1 MRSIVIGALCVLF
14 FAHVALCTD
23 HTRNEASHVEFKL
36 EKVPNSDTMYEA
48 ADEPS
53 MMQTLSENLQ
63 AAKDSIASTIGLH
76 STDSKTDAEK
86 LAKDAK
92 YKVQKAANKAE
103 EMKDD
108 AADSI
113 KNKARYAAEAVQEK
127 LQEARDTIGAKLSG
141 TADTVESRM
150 DQGKANLQS
159 VGDKISSKAAE
170 LKNDAAQKYEQVQ
183 DATKENV
190 NAAYLRMKE
199 AYERL
204 TARMSELKDDAQE
217 AANDAKANL
226 QEKATDAANRA
237 QRAAHDVQAKSKDA
251 MNSAKENVDHSGNR
265 ASQLFGDAYNSIQET
280 FHQLGA
286 RLHLTNERP
295 ELSEE
300 KNAGVLQ
307 SLKDSYDK
315 LTVKMNELSLATRDK
330 LGMRGSEETDV
341 ADSDLRTVKLNVQ
354 ELSDRIENDIP
365 TRNALYKYITEAYLN
380 VRDSYNHMMGNYA
393 SQEDSHFQAQ
403 QEKVGMMDSAREK
416 LRNMGDRVAEAVGY
430 KTQKAGDRGL

>member
-1 MRSIVIGALCVLF
+1 MRSIVIGILCALLF
-14 FAHVALCTD
+14 AQVALCSD
-23 HTRNEASHVEFKL
+23 HVRNEASHVDFKL
-36 EKVPNSDTMYEA
+36 EKVPNSDTMYQA

-53 MMQTLSENLQ
+53 MMQTLSDNLQ

-76 STDSKTDAEK
+76 STDKKADAETM
-86 LAKDAK
+86 AKDAK
-92 YKVQKAANKAE
+92 HKIQKAANKAE

-127 LQEARDTIGAKLSG
+127 IQEARDKIGATLYG
-141 TADTVESRM
+141 TAETVESKM

-159 VGDKISSKAAE
+159 VGDKIGSKASE

-217 AANDAKANL
+217 AAYDTKANL
-226 QEKATDAANRA
+226 QEKATNAANRA
-237 QRAAHDVQAKSKDA
+237 QQAAHDVQAKSKVA
-251 MNSAKENVDHSGNR
+251 VNSAKENVDQTGNR
-265 ASQLFGDAYNSIQET
+265 ASQLFGDAYSSIQET

-286 RLHLTNERP
+286 RLHHANEKP

-300 KNAGVLQ
+300 KTAGVMQ
-307 SLKDSYDK
+307 NLKDSYDK
-315 LTVKMNELSLATRDK
+315 LTVRMNELGLAARDK
-330 LGMRGSEETDV
+330 LGMRSEESDV

-403 QEKVGMMDSAREK
+403 NEKVGMMDSAREK
-416 LRNMGDRVAEAVGY
+416 LRNMGERVAEAVGY
-430 KTQKAGDRGL
+430 KTQNAADRGL